1 MRKLVLIMLLVLAA
15 GFAAKRVPLFEEY
28 TTTGS

>member
-1 MRKLVLIMLLVLAA
+1 MRKLTLVLLLALAA